1 MFHLAHKKGEVITD
15 KEIRNYPD
23 RIDLGLWSEIRSLM
37 MELNL
42 IRQVEKSG
50 LVLSKNL
57 GELSIWELYSRLPW
71 QLPRDVGGDSPW
83 EAKLSHLFSALYERN
98 RAELSQD
105 LESLFEGK

>member
-1 MFHLAHKKGEVITD
+1 M
-15 KEIRNYPD
+15 
-23 RIDLGLWSEIRSLM
+23 GLWSEIRSLM

-50 LVLSKNL
+50 LVLSKDL

-83 EAKLSHLFSALYERN
+83 EVKLSHLFSDLFERN
-98 RAELSQD
+98 SAELSQD

>member
-1 MFHLAHKKGEVITD
+1 
-15 KEIRNYPD
+15 
-23 RIDLGLWSEIRSLM
+23 M

-42 IRQVEKSG
+42 IRQVEKSE

-83 EAKLSHLFSALYERN
+83 EEKLSYLFSALYERN